1 MCDAEKEILKVSD
14 VSKKYPNDAGIFD
27 VSLSIDSYG
36 IYGLLGEN
44 GAGKSTLMSI
54 ITGYMKPDKGEVLI
68 LGNNIFKEAVKA
80 KENIGYLPELPPLY
94 DDLTVKE
101 YLRFVAKLKGIK
113 KAYLDNTVG
122 ETIERC
128 GLTEMK
134 DRLNKNLSKG
144 YRQRVGLAQAIISD
158 AKLIVLDEPIN
169 GLDPAQIAETR
180 KLILSL
186 KEERAVILSSHI
198 LSEIEDVCEKI
209 FIISKGRLVFDGL
222 LDELETEGKS
232 LENAFLDI
240 ISSPEAETEN
250 EATEEVGEDNKE
262 ENDNNN
268 DKEKLEETK
277 DVNTNDSDI

>member
-1 MCDAEKEILKVSD
+1 MCDTTKEILKLTD
-14 VSKKYPNDAGIFD
+14 ITKKYPNGAGVFD
-27 VSLSIDSYG
+27 VSLSVDSFG

-54 ITGYMKPDKGEVLI
+54 ITGFMKPDMGDVFI
-68 LGNNIFKEAVKA
+68 LGNDIFKDSVKA

-94 DDLTVKE
+94 DDLTVTE
-101 YLRFVAKLKGIK
+101 YLTFVARLKGIK

-122 ETIERC
+122 ETIMRC

-134 DRLNKNLSKG
+134 NRLNKNLSKG
-144 YRQRVGLAQAIISD
+144 YRQRVGLAQAIITD

-198 LSEIEDVCEKI
+198 LSEIEDVCEKV
-209 FIISKGRLVFDGL
+209 FIISKGRLVFDGSL
-222 LDELETEGKS
+222 AELETEGKS

-240 ISSPEAETEN
+240 ISSDSEK
-250 EATEEVGEDNKE
+250 EDDNPISDEIEIKE
-262 ENDNNN
+262 GL
-268 DKEKLEETK
+268 LEETK
-277 DVNTNDSDI
+277 DVKTSDSDIQ

>member
-122 ETIERC
+122 ETIEKC